1 MYKKI
6 LIVIS
11 IALLVLGNIYF
22 YNKTENLDYAITIG
36 VPTGNDYS
44 TMGIDYY
51 EPLTDK
57 DKDEANL
64 LIFSLMDGVS
74 IDKPK
79 VCEELPNVA
88 IMFSDWKNNIS
99 YYKVYLWI
107 NGNDVVIASD
117 EFQPK
122 YKIIDDSRAIEIKKI
137 IEKYKVKTYK

>member
-11 IALLVLGNIYF
+11 IALLLGNIYF

-36 VPTGNDYS
+36 VPTGSDYS
-44 TMGIDYY
+44 SMGIDYY
-51 EPLTDK
+51 EPLT

-79 VCEELPNVA
+79 VCKELPNLA
-88 IMFSDWKNNIS
+88 IMFSDWKKNIS

-117 EFQPK
+117 ESQPK
-122 YKIIDDSRAIEIKKI
+122 YKIIDDSRAIEVKKI